1 VSTLVSEGSPTS
13 AIGVGCYKMFDSLTD
28 KLEKI
33 FSKLKSAPSL
43 TEEQVDSGLREIRL
57 ALLEADVALPVAK
70 EFIANVKP
78 KAIGQEIIRSTSPGQ
93 MIVKLVHDELVSILG
108 SKNEELNFKLVPPIS
123 ILLVG
128 LQGSGKTTSAAKLA
142 SFIEKTY
149 KKKVMLVSLDI
160 YRPAAQEQLKLLAEK
175 NSIQSLPIIE
185 NQQPIDISKRA
196 LNTANLN
203 GSDVIIFDT
212 AGRTQI
218 DLSMMS
224 EIKQIKSLINPA
236 ETILVADSL
245 TGQIAVKIA
254 KEFDIAVNL
263 SSIILTRV
271 DGDARGGAALSMKHI
286 TGKPIK
292 FIGVGEKVS
301 DFEKFHP
308 DRLANRILG
317 MGDVVTLVE
326 KAAQDL
332 SDEKIKETEEELK
345 KGIFTMDSYLSQL
358 RQMKKMG
365 GMEGVMSMLPGVN
378 KMKAKLDQANI
389 DERMLIENEAIIL
402 SMTKKEKENPKII
415 SGSRRKR
422 ISKGAGVDISK
433 INKLLKQFK
442 MMSGMMKKMS
452 QGKKIPSG
460 MIPDEMLN
468 QLK

>member
-1 VSTLVSEGSPTS
+1 
-13 AIGVGCYKMFDSLTD
+13 MFKNLTN

-43 TEEQVDSGLREIRL
+43 TEEQVDSSLKEIRL
-57 ALLEADVALPVAK
+57 ALLEADVALPVVK
-70 EFIANVKP
+70 DFITNIKP

-93 MIVKLVHDELVSILG
+93 MIVKIVYDELVSILG
-108 SKNEELNFKLVPPIS
+108 SKNEELNFKAVPPVS

-142 SFIEKTY
+142 KLIEEKY
-149 KKKVMLVSLDI
+149 KKKVMLVSLDV
-160 YRPAAQEQLKLLAEK
+160 YRPAAQEQLKLLAES
-175 NSIQSLPIIE
+175 NGIQNLPIIE
-185 NQQPIDISKRA
+185 NQQPLDITKRA
-196 LNTANLN
+196 LNAANLN
-203 GSDVIIFDT
+203 GSDVVIFDT

-218 DLSMMS
+218 DLPMMS
-224 EIKQIKSLINPA
+224 EIKKVKEMTNPA
-236 ETILVADSL
+236 ETFLVADSL
-245 TGQIAVKIA
+245 TGQIAVNIA
-254 KEFDIAVNL
+254 KEFDAAVNL
-263 SSIILTRV
+263 SSIILTRI
-271 DGDARGGAALSMKHI
+271 DGDARGGAALSMKHV

-292 FIGVGEKVS
+292 YIGVGEKIS
-301 DFEKFHP
+301 DFELFHP
-308 DRLANRILG
+308 DRLANRFLG

-332 SDEKIKETEEELK
+332 GEEKLKETEEELK

-365 GMEGVMSMLPGVN
+365 GMESVMSMLPGAN
-378 KMKAKLDQANI
+378 KMKEKMDQANI
-389 DERMLIENEAIIL
+389 DEKMLIENEALIL

-422 ISKGAGVDISK
+422 ISKGSGVDLSK

-442 MMSGMMKKMS
+442 MMSDMMKKMS